1 MNDKGGENR
10 TQPQI
15 RHLLVLD
22 ISSPRRSQDE
32 FAGLLRRLP
41 QTLFSRIPQ
50 PDYREGSLAEGNN
63 TPQVD
68 TDSNDRQF
76 L

>member
-1 MNDKGGENR
+1 MNYDGGE
-10 TQPQI
+10 TESSFKFS
-15 RHLLVLD
+15 HLLVLD

-32 FAGLLRRLP
+32 FTGLLGRLL
-41 QTLFSRIPQ
+41 QTLFSRMPR
-50 PDYREGSLAEGNN
+50 PDHREGSLAEGNN

-68 TDSNDRQF
+68 TNSNDRQF